1 MSRQIRA
8 LIPTPA
14 VRGLLSA
21 ALVRQPLSRLLPA
34 IVAALMMPQLE
45 ILPNA
50 AAAASAMNNPLL
62 AQSSLPYQ
70 LPPFDR
76 IKNDHFAPALER
88 GMEEALKEVNEIAS
102 RPESPSF
109 ENTVV
114 ALERS
119 GQLLARVNRV
129 FGNLASAHTN
139 PDIQKIEQEMAP
151 RLAAHRDAI
160 VLNPRLFARIQVL
173 HQKRDELGLDPESKR
188 LLERYYLD
196 FERAGA
202 KLSEADKE
210 KLKAFNTELATLS
223 TAFAQNVLK
232 EVNASSVLVDDASAL
247 KGLSED
253 ALKAA
258 AAAAKADGHEGR
270 FVLRL
275 QNTTGQAHLTSLEN
289 RATRQKL
296 FEASVAR
303 GNRAGEFDTRSS
315 IARMARLRAE
325 HAVLLGYQNHAAYQL
340 EEQTAKTVATVNKLL
355 ADLAPPAVANARR
368 EAADMQALI
377 DREGGNFQLAPW
389 DWAFYSE
396 KVRRQRYAFDETELR
411 PYFEIQRVLKDGV
424 FYAAGR
430 LYGLSFK
437 ERNDLP
443 VYHEDVRIFEVSD
456 ADGQPLALLI
466 ADLYARSSKRGG
478 AWMNAYVPQA
488 GLFAAKPVVAI
499 HLNVPKPLV
508 GQPTLLTWDEV
519 RTMFHEFGH
528 ALHGM
533 FSDVRYP
540 RFSGTTVPRDF
551 VEYPSQVNEMWASWP
566 EVLKHYAKDHQ
577 TGEPIPDRLFEKVLA
592 AEKFNQGFA
601 TTEYLAAALLDQAWH
616 QLKPGDVPADV
627 LAFEAAALSKAGV
640 AFAPVPPRYR
650 STYFSHVF
658 SGGYSAGYYSY
669 LWSEVLDADSVEWFK
684 QNGGLI
690 RANGDHFRRTLL
702 SRGGSQEAMTMFR
715 NFRGADPDIRPLL
728 KRRGLETIPATKTA
742 P

>member
-1 MSRQIRA
+1 MA
-8 LIPTPA
+8 A
-14 VRGLLSA
+14 FRGLSSLV
-21 ALVRQPLSRLLPA
+21 LVRRSLGLSLLT

-45 ILPNA
+45 TSPRA
-50 AAAASAMNNPLL
+50 AEADSTANNPLL
-62 AQSSLPYQ
+62 VQSSLPYQ
-70 LPPFDR
+70 FPPFDR
-76 IKNDHFAPALER
+76 IKNEHFAPGLER
-88 GMEEALKEVNEIAS
+88 GMEEALKEVNAIAM

-129 FGNLASAHTN
+129 FSNLASAHTN
-139 PDIQKIEQEMAP
+139 PDIQKIEKEMAP
-151 RLAAHRDAI
+151 KLAAHRDAI
-160 VLNPRLFARIQVL
+160 LLNPRLFARIQAL
-173 HQKRDELGLDPESKR
+173 HEKRDALGLDPESKR

-210 KLKAFNTELATLS
+210 KLKAFNAELATLS
-223 TAFAQNVLK
+223 TAFAQNALK
-232 EVNASSVLVDDASAL
+232 EVNASSVLLDDASAL
-247 KGLSED
+247 QGLSED

-258 AAAAKADGHEGR
+258 AAAAKAEGHEGK

-275 QNTTGQAHLTSLEN
+275 QNTTSQAHLASLEN

-296 FEASVAR
+296 FEASIAR
-303 GNRAGEFDTRSS
+303 GNRGGEFDARSAV
-315 IARMARLRAE
+315 ARLARLRSE
-325 HAVLLGYQNHAAYQL
+325 RAVLLGYENHSAYQL
-340 EEQTAKTVATVNKLL
+340 NEQTAKTVSAVNKLL
-355 ADLAPPAVANARR
+355 ADLAPRAVANARR

-377 DREGGNFQLAPW
+377 DREGGDFQLAPW
-389 DWAFYSE
+389 DWAFYAE
-396 KVRRQRYAFDETELR
+396 KVRRRRYAFDESELR
-411 PYFEIQRVLKDGV
+411 PYFEIQGVLKDGV

-443 VYHEDVRIFEVSD
+443 AYQEDVRIFEVSD
-456 ADGQPLALLI
+456 TDGQPLALFI

-488 GLFAAKPVVAI
+488 GLFGAKPVVAI
-499 HLNVPKPLV
+499 HLNVSKPIR

-533 FSDVRYP
+533 FSNVRYP

-566 EVLKHYAKDHQ
+566 EVLKHYAKHHQ
-577 TGEPIPDRLFEKVLA
+577 TGEPIPAQLFEKVLA

-616 QLKPGDVPADV
+616 QLKPDEVPTDV
-627 LAFEAAALSKAGV
+627 LAFETAALKKAGV
-640 AFAPVPPRYR
+640 AFPPVPPRYR

-702 SRGGSQEAMTMFR
+702 SRGGSQEEMTMFR

-728 KRRGLETIPATKTA
+728 KRRGLEAVPETKA
-742 P
+742 AF

>member
-1 MSRQIRA
+1 MTLQVEIS
-8 LIPTPA
+8 P
-14 VRGLLSA
+14 SA
-21 ALVRQPLSRLLPA
+21 AEA
-34 IVAALMMPQLE
+34 T
-45 ILPNA
+45 
-50 AAAASAMNNPLL
+50 AASSNPLL
-62 AQSSLPYQ
+62 VQSSLPYQ
-70 LPPFDR
+70 FPPFDR
-76 IKNDHFAPALER
+76 IKNEHFAPALES
-88 GMEEALKEVNEIAS
+88 GMAEALKEVIEIAS

-119 GQLLARVNRV
+119 GQLLARVHRV
-129 FGNLASAHTN
+129 FSNLAGAHTN
-139 PDIQKIEQEMAP
+139 PDIQKTEKEMAP
-151 RLAAHRDAI
+151 KLAAHRDAI
-160 VLNPRLFARIQVL
+160 LLNPRLFARIQAL
-173 HQKRDELGLDPESKR
+173 HEKRDDLGLDPESKR

-196 FERAGA
+196 FVRAGA

-210 KLKAFNTELATLS
+210 KLRAFNTELATLS
-223 TAFAQNVLK
+223 TAFSQSVLK
-232 EVNASSVLVDDASAL
+232 EVNASSILVDDASAL

-258 AAAAKADGHEGR
+258 AAAAQADGHDGK

-275 QNTTGQAHLTSLEN
+275 QNTTGQPSLTSLEN

-296 FEASVAR
+296 FEASIAR
-303 GNRAGEFDTRSS
+303 GNRGGEFDSRTSV
-315 IARMARLRAE
+315 ARMARLRSERA
-325 HAVLLGYQNHAAYQL
+325 ALLGYENHAAYQL
-340 EEQTAKTVATVNKLL
+340 EEQTAKTVAAVNKLL
-355 ADLAPPAVANARR
+355 AELAPPAVANARR

-396 KVRRQRYAFDETELR
+396 KVRRQRYAFDESELR
-411 PYFEIQRVLKDGV
+411 PYFEISRVLKDGV
-424 FYAAGR
+424 FYAAGK
-430 LYGLSFK
+430 LYGLSFR

-443 VYHEDVRIFEVSD
+443 IYQEDVRIFEVSD

-466 ADLYARSSKRGG
+466 ADFYARSSKRGG

-488 GLFAAKPVVAI
+488 GLFGTKPVVAN
-499 HLNVPKPLV
+499 HQNVPKPPA

-533 FSDVRYP
+533 FSAVRYP

-566 EVLKHYAKDHQ
+566 EVLKNYARHHQ
-577 TGEPIPDRLFEKVLA
+577 TGEPISTKLFEKVLA

-601 TTEYLAAALLDQAWH
+601 TTEYLAASLLDQAWH
-616 QLKPGDVPADV
+616 QLKPNEVPAAV
-627 LAFEAAALSKAGV
+627 VEFEAAALKKAGV

-650 STYFSHVF
+650 STYFSHAF

-669 LWSEVLDADSVEWFK
+669 IWSEVLDADSVEWFK
-684 QNGGLI
+684 QNGGLT

-715 NFRGADPDIRPLL
+715 NFRGANPDIRPLL
-728 KRRGLETIPATKTA
+728 KRRGLEAVPTA
-742 P
+742 KADL